1 MFASAS
7 IPERFREAYT
17 RYEQRMIR
25 EVMVKAA
32 WVLLVL
38 SVFAHSSVLIRG
50 GSLIEADTLWSYGLR
65 VPPLVVCLIALA
77 MHYSRFPGYH
87 WPLVTLRLISLTAM
101 SSVFGLLVFAYDQG
115 DTAFRVL
122 SELAILTVF
131 CAGLVSLRGLQGC
144 IIPLFLPVLCYIAVM
159 VQRGHEPLEL
169 VASQFGILS
178 AIGIATFVSHLQFRI
193 RVREFVARQEL
204 NEISTVD
211 PLTGL
216 MNRRAMV
223 ARLES
228 ERARH
233 NRFTQTFAVI
243 MLDLDLFKRVNDSL
257 GHQAGDRV
265 LKEVAVRLRANTRQQ
280 DDIARWGGEEFLILL
295 PDTDG
300 KGATAATDNIRAAL
314 RDTPITTLDTSLN
327 QTASFGIA
335 VYDNKES
342 AQRLVARASQALQM
356 AKECGRNRAVVA

>member
-7 IPERFREAYT
+7 LPERFREAYA

-32 WVLLVL
+32 WVLLVV
-38 SVFAHSSVLIRG
+38 SVFAHSSILIRG

-65 VPPLVVCLIALA
+65 VPPLAVCLITLV
-77 MHYSRFPGYH
+77 MHYRRFPGH
-87 WPLVTLRLISLTAM
+87 LWPLVMLRLISLTAM
-101 SSVFGLLVFAYDQG
+101 SSVLGLLVFAYDQG
-115 DTAFRVL
+115 GTAFRVL
-122 SELAILTVF
+122 SELAILSVF
-131 CAGLVSLRGLQGC
+131 CAGLVSLRGLRGC
-144 IIPLFLPVLCYIAVM
+144 VIPLFLPVLCYIAVM
-159 VQRGHEPLEL
+159 IQRGHEPLAL
-169 VASQFGILS
+169 VASQLGLLS
-178 AIGIATFVSHLQFRI
+178 AIGIAAFVSHLQLRI
-193 RVREFVARQEL
+193 RVREFIARQEL

-233 NRFTQTFAVI
+233 NRFTQAFAVI
-243 MLDLDLFKRVNDSL
+243 MLDLDLFKRVNDTL
-257 GHQAGDRV
+257 GHQAGDQV
-265 LKEVAVRLRANTRQQ
+265 LREVAARLRANTRQQ
-280 DDIARWGGEEFLILL
+280 DDVARWGGEEFLILL
-295 PDTDG
+295 PDTDE
-300 KGATAATDNIRAAL
+300 KGATAATNNIRAAL
-314 RDTPITTLDTSLN
+314 RNAPITTLDTSLN

-335 VYDNKES
+335 VYDNRES
-342 AQRLVARASQALQM
+342 TERLVARAGQALHM

>member
-38 SVFAHSSVLIRG
+38 SVFAHRSVLIRG

-122 SELAILTVF
+122 SELAMLTVF

-169 VASQFGILS
+169 VASLPLASPPSCRTCNSGFACGSLS
-178 AIGIATFVSHLQFRI
+178 P
-193 RVREFVARQEL
+193 AR
-204 NEISTVD
+204 NSTKY
-211 PLTGL
+211 PPWIHSP
-216 MNRRAMV
+216 A
-223 ARLES
+223 
-228 ERARH
+228 
-233 NRFTQTFAVI
+233 
-243 MLDLDLFKRVNDSL
+243 
-257 GHQAGDRV
+257 
-265 LKEVAVRLRANTRQQ
+265 
-280 DDIARWGGEEFLILL
+280 
-295 PDTDG
+295 
-300 KGATAATDNIRAAL
+300 
-314 RDTPITTLDTSLN
+314 
-327 QTASFGIA
+327 
-335 VYDNKES
+335 
-342 AQRLVARASQALQM
+342 
-356 AKECGRNRAVVA
+356 